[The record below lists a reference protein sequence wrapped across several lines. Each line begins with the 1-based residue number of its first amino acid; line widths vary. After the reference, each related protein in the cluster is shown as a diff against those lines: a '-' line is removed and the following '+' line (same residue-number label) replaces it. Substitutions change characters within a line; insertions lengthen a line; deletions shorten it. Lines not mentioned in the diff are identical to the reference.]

1 MKTVCSSQVVGA
13 PLYIVLSLDRPNGFE
28 SWPSKKKTQQNF
40 IFDSVNIA
48 KIALPHNARKFN

>member
-1 MKTVCSSQVVGA
+1 MKTVCRSQVVGA

-28 SWPSKKKTQQNF
+28 SWPGKKKKLNF
-40 IFDSVNIA
+40 IFDSVNNA